1 MNAFLSHATSIQFV
15 FGMNWSDSGILRD
28 LDHVG
33 LDPQCLVGDLDY
45 VDNDPRRYQQSR
57 PLAAG
62 NTLAQR
68 SGIYQRRK
76 RAHSEDLPDEAI
88 FDGLDVD
95 RRSAG
100 TPDTGLFVRD
110 DRPPELKRARRPD
123 LTHLRDLTMAT
134 RHPAVDGRQ
143 SPTFEHHIVNSIEEA
158 VEDQHTP
165 LHRSRAH
172 EMKTALGAL
181 PFLPNA
187 GNRKRMPEHDPE
199 NHEILRMRTEERMA
213 WADIAKILNDK
224 RTAMG
229 KASFLEY
236 TLSLQYSMFYN
247 CSVCANFYS
256 H

>member
-1 MNAFLSHATSIQFV
+1 MLIHIELRNSSNFSTP
-15 FGMNWSDSGILRD
+15 RD
-28 LDHVG
+28 LDHVN

-45 VDNDPRRYQQSR
+45 VDSDPRDYQQSHS
-57 PLAAG
+57 LAAET
-62 NTLAQR
+62 TLVQP
-68 SGIYQRRK
+68 SDLYQHRK
-76 RAHSEDLPDEAI
+76 RAHSEDLPDEAL
-88 FDGLDVD
+88 FAGLDVD
-95 RRSAG
+95 RLSAG

-123 LTHLRDLTMAT
+123 LTHLRDLTVAT
-134 RHPAVDGRQ
+134 RRTTVDVSQ
-143 SPTFEHHIVNSIEEA
+143 SPTFEHHIVDSIEEDD
-158 VEDQHTP
+158 EDQHTP

-213 WADIAKILNDK
+213 WADIAKVLNDK

-229 KASFLEY
+229 KVSYELA
-236 TLSLQYSMFYN
+236 LQYAEFALTVSILTN
-247 CSVCANFYS
+247 
-256 H
+256 

>member
-1 MNAFLSHATSIQFV
+1 
-15 FGMNWSDSGILRD
+15 MNWSNCGILRD

-33 LDPQCLVGDLDY
+33 LDPHCFVGDLDCF
-45 VDNDPRRYQQSR
+45 DNDPRRYQQSR
-57 PLAAG
+57 PLATG
-62 NTLAQR
+62 NKLAQR
-68 SGIYQRRK
+68 SGFYQHRK
-76 RAHSEDLPDEAI
+76 RAHSEDLPDEAP
-88 FDGLDVD
+88 FDDLDVD
-95 RRSAG
+95 RQSAG
-100 TPDTGLFVRD
+100 TPDTGLFVRG
-110 DRPPELKRARRPD
+110 DRPPELKRTRRTD
-123 LTHLRDLTMAT
+123 LTHLRDLTVAT
-134 RHPAVDGRQ
+134 RHPVVDARQ
-143 SPTFEHHIVNSIEEA
+143 SPTFEHNIVNGIEEA
-158 VEDQHTP
+158 VEDQDTP

-236 TLSLQYSMFYN
+236 SLSSM
-247 CSVCANFYS
+247 V
-256 H
+256 